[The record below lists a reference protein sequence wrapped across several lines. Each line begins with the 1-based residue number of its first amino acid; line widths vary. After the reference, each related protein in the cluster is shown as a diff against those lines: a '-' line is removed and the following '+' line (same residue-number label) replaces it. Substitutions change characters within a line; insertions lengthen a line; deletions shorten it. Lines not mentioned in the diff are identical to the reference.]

1 MEYLPRLIDK
11 EIDEI
16 SKVFG
21 AIQILGPKGC
31 GKTTTAKERVKTAIY
46 FEDEDKRASLL
57 KLADASPSR
66 FLEYERPILF
76 DEWQDAPKIWGTI
89 RKACD
94 DDDLFGEFYLTGSSS
109 QKVSTPHTGTLRIA
123 SVRMLNM
130 SLFESG
136 DSNGRIP
143 LSDLF
148 FNNCQ
153 IDGIKSDLTLSRL
166 FHAACR
172 GGYPRTCAVKNDNA
186 KLLVA
191 KEASKSIYD
200 DVASITNAKIN
211 RDWLSEILKSYAR
224 NIGTIAKK
232 SVLVNDAT
240 ANFVFSEDTFDRYVE
255 ALKELYIISDIDAWT
270 PNIRSKTSMRASK
283 KHLFYEPALVAGILN
298 IGPDYFLSD
307 FDLFGHLFES
317 LVYRDLLVYAQ
328 RWGGKV
334 YHYKD
339 ESIEI
344 DFVLRLQDGRYALI
358 EVKLGSK
365 EINEAVNNLN
375 RFVDLIEKNNAN
387 PNKLKVRKPDL
398 LMIVTGGE
406 YAYTQNNVKV
416 VPIGCLKD

>member
-57 KLADASPSR
+57 KLADTSPSS

-94 DDDLFGEFYLTGSSS
+94 DNDLFGEFYLTGSSS

-148 FNNCQ
+148 FNNRQ

-240 ANFVFSEDTFDRYVE
+240 ANFAFSEDTFDRYVE